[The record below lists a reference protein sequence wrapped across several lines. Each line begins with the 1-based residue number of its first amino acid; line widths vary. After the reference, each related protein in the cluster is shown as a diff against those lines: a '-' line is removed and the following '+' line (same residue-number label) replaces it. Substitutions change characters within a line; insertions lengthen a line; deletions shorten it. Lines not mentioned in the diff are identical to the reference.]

1 MKKKRMGKNL
11 LKKSVGTLTAVFIFM
26 SAVLLAGCAS
36 SSDDD
41 REEPTVT
48 ENAACPVFSPIGG
61 FYKEKQT
68 VTISCEDS
76 SDIYY
81 TVLKPAIDEAGNW
94 NEEAWQKAVADS
106 KPTEKSLKYT
116 EPFEVSEQ
124 CIIRAVAVKTDG
136 AFPFAVNAYYKVI
149 FAVIA
154 ALFIK
159 LRQKCYEVSFI
170 LGVVV
175 AEKYLV

>member
-11 LKKSVGTLTAVFIFM
+11 LKKCAGILTAVFIFT

-41 REEPTVT
+41 DDDREEPTVT
-48 ENAACPVFSPIGG
+48 ANAACPVFSPIGG

-94 NEEAWQKAVADS
+94 N
-106 KPTEKSLKYT
+106 
-116 EPFEVSEQ
+116 
-124 CIIRAVAVKTDG
+124 
-136 AFPFAVNAYYKVI
+136 
-149 FAVIA
+149 
-154 ALFIK
+154 
-159 LRQKCYEVSFI
+159 
-170 LGVVV
+170 
-175 AEKYLV
+175 

>member
-1 MKKKRMGKNL
+1 M
-11 LKKSVGTLTAVFIFM
+11 SVYIH
-26 SAVLLAGCAS
+26 
-36 SSDDD
+36 
-41 REEPTVT
+41 
-48 ENAACPVFSPIGG
+48 I
-61 FYKEKQT
+61 
-68 VTISCEDS
+68 
-76 SDIYY
+76 
-81 TVLKPAIDEAGNW
+81 
-94 NEEAWQKAVADS
+94 
-106 KPTEKSLKYT
+106 
-116 EPFEVSEQ
+116 
-124 CIIRAVAVKTDG
+124 VAVKTDG